1 MTEISNLRRPLLSEL
16 FRYGMVSGVA
26 LIIDFGCLLLLAQLF
41 HYLLAATLSFI
52 LGGVVAYFL
61 SVRFVFQHRKLDQVA
76 TELSLFIALG
86 LVGLIINAAIISMSV
101 SYWSL
106 SIPFAKIL
114 AANGTFTS
122 NFILR
127 KWLLFTAAR
136 ADALP
141 ST

>member
-1 MTEISNLRRPLLSEL
+1 MTAMRILRRPLLLEL
-16 FRYGMVSGVA
+16 FRYGMVSAIA
-26 LIIDFGCLLLLAQLF
+26 LIVDLGCLLLLAQLL

-61 SVRFVFQHRKLDQVA
+61 SVRFVFQHRKLDRVS

-86 LVGLIINAAIISMSV
+86 LVGLIINAAIISLSV
-101 SYWSL
+101 GHWSL
-106 SIPFAKIL
+106 SLPFAKML
-114 AANGTFTS
+114 AAGGTFTS

-127 KWLLFTAAR
+127 KCLLFTAAR
-136 ADALP
+136 TDALP